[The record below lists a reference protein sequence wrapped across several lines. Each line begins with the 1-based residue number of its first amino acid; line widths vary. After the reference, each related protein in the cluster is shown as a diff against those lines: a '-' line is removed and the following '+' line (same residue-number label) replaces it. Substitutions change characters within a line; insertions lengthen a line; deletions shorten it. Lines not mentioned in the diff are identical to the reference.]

1 MGRAHMARRSEV
13 GAQPVDSRSGRPP
26 LAPARPATTVGG
38 MDIVI
43 AGGHGKIARHLERLL
58 ADAGHRVRGL
68 IRNPDHA
75 PDLEAQGAEPVVA
88 DLEALDVDA
97 LAELL
102 GSADAIVFAAGAGPG
117 SGPQRKWTV
126 DYAGAV
132 KLMEVARRNAIDR
145 YVIVSSIGADPEAED
160 DGGFG
165 TYLRAKGQADKK
177 LTESGLAYTIV
188 RPGHLTD
195 DPGTG
200 LIQAAERTGEGKI
213 PRADVAAVLAAV
225 LETPETAGLTFG
237 VISGDTPIP
246 EAIARLAAQR
256 AA

>member
-1 MGRAHMARRSEV
+1 
-13 GAQPVDSRSGRPP
+13 
-26 LAPARPATTVGG
+26 

-43 AGGHGKIARHLERLL
+43 AGGHGKIALLLERLL

-68 IRNPDHA
+68 IRNPEHEA
-75 PDLEAQGAEPVVA
+75 DLREAAAEPVIA
-88 DLEALDVDA
+88 DLEALDVDELTA
-97 LAELL
+97 LI

-117 SGPQRKWTV
+117 SGPQRKWTL

-132 KLMEVARRNAIDR
+132 KLMEVARRNGIDR
-145 YVIVSSIGADPEAED
+145 YVIVSAMGADPEADD

-188 RPGHLTD
+188 APGGLTD
-195 DPGTG
+195 EPGTG
-200 LIQAAERTGEGKI
+200 RVNVGQSLDRGQI

-225 LETPETAGLTFG
+225 LAGPSAVGQAFE
-237 VISGDTPIP
+237 VVSGDTPIL
-246 EAIARLAAQR
+246 EAVNAPAP
-256 AA
+256 

>member
-1 MGRAHMARRSEV
+1 
-13 GAQPVDSRSGRPP
+13 
-26 LAPARPATTVGG
+26 

-43 AGGHGKIARHLERLL
+43 AGGHGKIALHLERLL

-68 IRNPDHA
+68 IRNPEHA
-75 PDLEAQGAEPVVA
+75 EDLEGQGAEPVVA
-88 DLEALDVDA
+88 DLEELDVDA
-97 LAELL
+97 LA
-102 GSADAIVFAAGAGPG
+102 GTIGTADAIVFAAGAGPG

-132 KLMEVARRNAIDR
+132 KLMEVARRNGIHR
-145 YVIVSSIGADPEAED
+145 YVIVSSMGADPDAED

-188 RPGHLTD
+188 RPGRLTD

-200 LIQAAERTGEGKI
+200 RVNAAEHTGEGQI

-225 LETPETAGLTFG
+225 LDTPGTEGLTFQL
-237 VISGDTPIP
+237 ISGDTPIP
-246 EAIARLAAQR
+246 EAIAKLAQR
-256 AA
+256 